1 MNPVV
6 KEKLIRFLQG
16 DSNINEEQLA
26 KLGIKDPE
34 LEHILLMNLFTSG
47 NYTRT
52 GGSNWHDKPE
62 HKLFTEDIED
72 ITIYPDTREEL
83 LTMPLIN
90 DFSKGSDA
98 SISRQPR
105 VKEKD
110 KFGYDWRVDIAKN
123 GDVTVHLK
131 EIDLRDTVTSKN
143 DTVTTYTWTYGQG
156 TIVHFLKEH
165 PLSTYDNIRRIGL
178 LNKAFFDIM
187 SDRARSIS
195 RYNLET
201 AAWYKCLLTVFM
213 RVGYEEYYDNIYDV
227 SRMLRDQPRFLDI
240 QEDTGKFYDG
250 AL

>member
-1 MNPVV
+1 MEQNLKEIMQEVLPKIPPERQQIIAQIMANP
-6 KEKLIRFLQG
+6 EKHRV
-16 DSNINEEQLA
+16 
-26 KLGIKDPE
+26 E
-34 LEHILLMNLFTSG
+34 LLNLFKSG
-47 NYTRT
+47 NYKIHADN
-52 GGSNWHDKPE
+52 S
-62 HKLFTEDIED
+62 
-72 ITIYPDTREEL
+72 REEL

-98 SISRQPR
+98 SISRRPQTNND
-105 VKEKD
+105 KF

-187 SDRARSIS
+187 SDRAHSIS

-213 RVGYEEYYDNIYDV
+213 RVGYEEYYDNVYDI

>member
-1 MNPVV
+1 MD
-6 KEKLIRFLQG
+6 KELKDIFQQSL
-16 DSNINEEQLA
+16 S
-26 KLGIKDPE
+26 GIPESRLMTIVEIMADPE
-34 LEHILLMNLFTSG
+34 KHHRELLSLFETG
-47 NYTRT
+47 NYKIHADN
-52 GGSNWHDKPE
+52 S
-62 HKLFTEDIED
+62 
-72 ITIYPDTREEL
+72 REEL

-90 DFSKGSDA
+90 EFRKGNDA
-98 SISRQPR
+98 SISRRPQTNND
-105 VKEKD
+105 KF

-187 SDRARSIS
+187 SDRAHSIS

-213 RVGYEEYYDNIYDV
+213 RVGYEEYYDNVYDV
-227 SRMLRDQPRFLDI
+227 SKMLRDQPRFLDI
-240 QEDTGKFYDG
+240 QQDTGKFYDG

>member
-1 MNPVV
+1 MD
-6 KEKLIRFLQG
+6 KELKDIFQQSL
-16 DSNINEEQLA
+16 S
-26 KLGIKDPE
+26 GIPESRLMTIVEIMADPE
-34 LEHILLMNLFTSG
+34 KHHRELLSLFETG
-47 NYTRT
+47 NYKIHADN
-52 GGSNWHDKPE
+52 S
-62 HKLFTEDIED
+62 
-72 ITIYPDTREEL
+72 REEL

-90 DFSKGSDA
+90 DFPKGSDA

-105 VKEKD
+105 IKEKD
-110 KFGYDWRVDIAKN
+110 KFGYDWRVNIAKN

-165 PLSTYDNIRRIGL
+165 PLSAYDNIRRIGL

-187 SDRARSIS
+187 SDRAHSIS

-213 RVGYEEYYDNIYDV
+213 RVGYEEYYDTVYDIGKT
-227 SRMLRDQPRFLDI
+227 LRNQPRFLDI
-240 QEDTGKFYDG
+240 EEKEDTSKYYDG
-250 AL
+250 ALP